1 MKSRRHFTSLLFIFL
16 AAIAIFSIIIISCPP
31 LEEEPFDS
39 TMKITGH
46 LTQGKWDD
54 ILYDIYMRAL
64 PTVLDLSECT
74 APEPGG
80 DVMKLTFEDGTD
92 YDPDSE
98 KAKNIYNKY
107 IQFNPSMGSRL
118 GKELITAIII
128 PDAAT
133 MISNASANIKLDTL
147 EEAVD
152 EINGYAFRHFT
163 SLKSVTGKNIRLIGT
178 LAFYNCAS
186 LEEVNFPNANIV
198 MQYAFYNSG
207 IKKFES
213 EKLTHIMPSTFENCK
228 SLEKVE
234 FHNARRISQRAFK
247 GCANLKEV
255 NFSNVLLVEGEAFSN
270 CTALKTARF
279 LTNPLRSTSS
289 IHPLNPWIT
298 DKSKPPPHTE
308 DSVAFHNNV
317 FRGCT
322 SLETLDVRN
331 SWNVYFGAGALSD
344 IGSSLDLY
352 LFDDEGVGEKL
363 KGRSY
368 GHPQVELLLGKR
380 PESMSANLTED
391 EKKEEKDLDIGKLT
405 LKELK
410 IIAPAVEIMPIQVS
424 RIMFADDPSRNP
436 TVNGYSSIR
445 NYINSSYNDN
455 KSYVENEPNVR
466 DKYFNEPVNINVKVT
481 VNGRPTKDDIEA
493 GKSIEHK

>member
-1 MKSRRHFTSLLFIFL
+1 MKKSKYYLFFLIALPLL
-16 AAIAIFSIIIISCPP
+16 AVSSIAFFSCPSVKENP
-31 LEEEPFDS
+31 IDITRKVTGDLTLDVWNNLLE
-39 TMKITGH
+39 
-46 LTQGKWDD
+46 
-54 ILYDIYMRAL
+54 DIYL
-64 PTVLDLSECT
+64 KGLIVKLDLSECT
-74 APEPGG
+74 VPASG
-80 DVMKLTFEDGTD
+80 DILKQVNEDGRD
-92 YDPDSE
+92 FVSNSNPYDD
-98 KAKNIYNKY
+98 Y
-107 IQFNPSMGSRL
+107 IQFYPSLGGNL
-118 GKELITAIII
+118 GKEFITSIIL
-128 PDAAT
+128 PNVAT
-133 MISNASANIKLDTL
+133 MINNASNDIEFDTL
-147 EEAVD
+147 EKTDILIKADNE
-152 EINGYAFRHFT
+152 EENRNAFKNFT
-163 SLKSVTGKNIRLIGT
+163 RLKSVTGKNIRLIGT

-186 LEEVNFPNANIV
+186 LEEVNFPNVNIV

-228 SLEKVE
+228 SLERVE

-255 NFSNVLLVEGEAFSN
+255 SFSNVLLVEGEAFSN
-270 CTALKTARF
+270 CTALKIARF
-279 LTNPLRSTSS
+279 LTNPLHSTST
-289 IHPLNPWIT
+289 HPLTPWIT
-298 DKSKPPPHTE
+298 DKSKRPPHTD

-352 LFDDEGVGEKL
+352 LFDDEGVDANP
-363 KGRSY
+363 KGKTY

-380 PESMSANLTED
+380 PDNMSANLTED

-410 IIAPAVEIMPIQVS
+410 IIAPIVEIMPVQRS
-424 RIMFADDPSRNP
+424 RIMFADHPSHDH

-455 KSYVENEPNVR
+455 KPEPNER

-481 VNGRPTKDDIEA
+481 VNGKPTKADIEE
-493 GKSIEHK
+493 GKKY